1 MVIMSGFSNVQLL
14 GRVGKDPMQV
24 GSEMRKVVFFEVAVN
39 HVVRTKQEIDS
50 ERKLYHYSHWSYPI
64 YY

>member
-1 MVIMSGFSNVQLL
+1 
-14 GRVGKDPMQV
+14 MQV

-50 ERKLYHYSHWSYPI
+50 EPVEKTVTYWHSVNVFRPGLQSYVLNNVVKG
-64 YY
+64 